1 MVNMSFKSRMHMY
14 SILFLFVMI
23 SLAISPF
30 YLGEPLTNENLAT
43 SFLIALVGVAFP
55 LVSFRPEWNKAM
67 LLIEGILFA
76 VIGYTYL
83 INPYNYVFLVFGIL
97 LVAISIL
104 AYMKKLPPR
113 FLWFF
118 YQSSKKK

>member
-97 LVAISIL
+97 LIAISIL

>member
-43 SFLIALVGVAFP
+43 SFLISLVGVAFP

-76 VIGYTYL
+76 LIGYTFL
-83 INPYNYVFLVFGIL
+83 INPYNYVFLVFGL
-97 LVAISIL
+97 LLIVISIL
-104 AYMKKLPPR
+104 AYVKKLPPR
-113 FLWFF
+113 FLRFF

>member
-1 MVNMSFKSRMHMY
+1 MSFKSRMHMY

-97 LVAISIL
+97 LIAISIL

>member
-104 AYMKKLPPR
+104 AYMKKLPSR
-113 FLWFF
+113 FLRFF

>member
-113 FLWFF
+113 FLRFF

>member
-30 YLGEPLTNENLAT
+30 YLGEPLTNENIAT